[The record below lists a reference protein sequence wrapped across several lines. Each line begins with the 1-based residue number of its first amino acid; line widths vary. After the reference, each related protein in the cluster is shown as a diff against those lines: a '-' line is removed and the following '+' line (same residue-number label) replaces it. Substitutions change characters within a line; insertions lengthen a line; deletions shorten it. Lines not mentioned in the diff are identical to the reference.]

1 MVSAMLR
8 FAIEREPHLED
19 RQLSVSLMC
28 GTPSLPFGR
37 REEVPQGVE
46 AGSSSANR
54 RFVMQE
60 AVPQLPARLLLPRP
74 IRVLEP
80 LAHLLEGG
88 CIDVA
93 SRIPLT
99 QDL

>member
-1 MVSAMLR
+1 MFTSPKNGNRNATADGA
-8 FAIEREPHLED
+8 FEEY
-19 RQLSVSLMC
+19 
-28 GTPSLPFGR
+28 GTPSFRFER
-37 REEVPQGVE
+37 REEVPQDVE
-46 AGSSSANR
+46 AGAGSANR

-60 AVPQLPARLLLPRP
+60 AVLRLPARLLLPRP

-80 LAHLLEGG
+80 LTHLLEGG

-93 SRIPLT
+93 SRVALT